1 MIEVITIERSAID
14 RLISAWPC
22 HGISNRV
29 DLIVAAFGDNGDLID
44 LEVCDEADVMLEPD
58 AYDGP
63 AMVQRW
69 SRYWKMHNATQ
80 SPSRS
85 FLAPFR
91 SGGFTNEPH
100 HHQRSRTTG

>member
-63 AMVQRW
+63 AMVALLEDAQRD
-69 SRYWKMHNATQ
+69 AI
-80 SPSRS
+80 
-85 FLAPFR
+85 AEPFIPGTIP
-91 SGGFTNEPH
+91 GG
-100 HHQRSRTTG
+100 RVYK